1 MYSLIFRYKYYGK
14 VVIKLYVVGKSDVT
28 DKNIAIYN
36 SSRYCVLCRE
46 CGNILAFN
54 STDVKHNRFIPHV
67 ECPCGKEVQLPRK
80 YL

>member
-1 MYSLIFRYKYYGK
+1 M
-14 VVIKLYVVGKSDVT
+14 IKLQVVGKSDVT

-36 SSRYCVLCRE
+36 SIRYCVLCRE

-54 STDVKHNRFIPHV
+54 STDIDHSKYIPHV
-67 ECPCGKEVQLPRK
+67 KCPCGNDVQLPRK